1 VGLPLW
7 VFIGLSGLLCFVSV
21 VLFSPLDISMS
32 IDTTSGRGPSLRLTW
47 LFGLFR
53 FQPRKRPRGPQK
65 LDMSSAF
72 RILRV
77 KGMGRGVAKLFRTIL
92 RRLEVRDLE
101 GEVTIGL
108 GDPADTGVLVGVLIP
123 AGIALSQ
130 LTGRPFTIRPSFGG
144 AVFEGKGTITVRV
157 FPVRV
162 LPATVRFLFSM
173 PTFGAVKLVITSR
186 WKRKS

>member
-1 VGLPLW
+1 MW
-7 VFIGLSGLLCFVSV
+7 VFIGLSGLLCLVSV

-32 IDTTSGRGPSLRLTW
+32 IDTDTARRPSLRLAW

-65 LDMSSAF
+65 PDMSSAF

-77 KGMGRGVAKLFRTIL
+77 KGMVRGVAKLFRTIL

-101 GEVTIGL
+101 GELTIGL
-108 GDPADTGVLVGVLIP
+108 GDPADTGMLIGVLIP

-130 LTGRPFTIRPSFGG
+130 LTGTPFTIRPSFEGP
-144 AVFEGKGTITVRV
+144 VFQGKGSITVRV

-162 LPATVRFLFSM
+162 LPATVRFLFST
-173 PTFGAVKLVITSR
+173 PTFGAAKLVITSR

>member
-1 VGLPLW
+1 LW
-7 VFIGLSGLLCFVSV
+7 AFIGLSGLLCVVSV
-21 VLFSPLDISMS
+21 VVFSPLYIYMS
-32 IDTTSGRGPSLRLTW
+32 IDTTSARGPSLRLAW

-53 FQPRKRPRGPQK
+53 FQPRKRARRPQK
-65 LDMSSAF
+65 PDMASAF
-72 RILRV
+72 RILCV
-77 KGMGRGVAKLFRTIL
+77 KGMGRGVAKLIRTIL

-101 GEVTIGL
+101 GELTIGL
-108 GDPADTGVLVGVLIP
+108 GDPADTGMLIGALIP

-144 AVFEGKGTITVRV
+144 AVFEGRGSITVRV

-173 PTFGAVKLVITSR
+173 PTFSAVKLVITSR

>member
-1 VGLPLW
+1 LW
-7 VFIGLSGLLCFVSV
+7 VFIDISGLLCLLSV

-32 IDTTSGRGPSLRLTW
+32 IDTDSSREPSLRLAW
-47 LFGLFR
+47 LFGFFR

-65 LDMSSAF
+65 PDMSSAF

-77 KGMGRGVAKLFRTIL
+77 KGMGRGVAKLLRTIL
-92 RRLEVRDLE
+92 RRLEVRDFEAEL
-101 GEVTIGL
+101 TIGL
-108 GDPADTGVLVGVLIP
+108 DDPADTGMLIGVLTP

-144 AVFEGKGTITVRV
+144 AVFEGRGAITVRV

-162 LPATVRFLFSM
+162 LPATVRFLYSM
-173 PTFGAVKLVITSR
+173 PAFSAVKLMVRSR
-186 WKRKS
+186 WKRKSW